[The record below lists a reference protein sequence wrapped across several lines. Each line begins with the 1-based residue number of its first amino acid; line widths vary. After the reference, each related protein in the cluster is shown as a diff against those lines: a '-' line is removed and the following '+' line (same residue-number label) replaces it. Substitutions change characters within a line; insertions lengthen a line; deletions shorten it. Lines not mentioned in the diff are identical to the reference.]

1 MNQEDHRLHLQEGP
15 INLILD
21 VDAFKDIREH
31 LFISAKKRLSTVL
44 RELVLEL
51 DLLKLPWKIHSPVP
65 KGEIAQRM
73 FYAVSDLDV
82 FVTPMAAVA
91 GAVADEILD
100 VMRETVEN
108 SDYYLDNV
116 NRMYVNNGGDL
127 SFWLKNGSSFSV
139 GVIDNIETPELNT
152 KVSLHHE
159 SPVRGIATS
168 GWRGRSQSLGIA
180 DAVTVLAKSAVE
192 ADVAATLIANDVNIE
207 YPGIEKRPATEL
219 KDDSDLGSMPVT
231 VDVPSL
237 PDFMVSE
244 ALNKGAKTARKF
256 INMGIIE
263 TAYLSL
269 QKQTLVVEKNNNEKS
284 NERSNKS

>member
-21 VDAFKDIREH
+21 VDAFKGIREH
-31 LFISAKKRLSTVL
+31 LFISAKKRLNTVL

-73 FYAVSDLDV
+73 FYAVSGLDI
-82 FVTPMAAVA
+82 FVTPMAGVA

-100 VMRETVEN
+100 VMRKTVEK

-116 NRMYVNNGGDL
+116 KRMYVNNGGDL

-152 KVSLHHE
+152 KVSLHHD

-207 YPGIEKRPATEL
+207 YPGIEKRPASEL
-219 KDDSDLGSMPVT
+219 KDDSDLGSIPVT

-237 PDFMVSE
+237 PDFMVCE
-244 ALNKGAKTARKF
+244 ALKKGAKTARKF

>member
-21 VDAFKDIREH
+21 VDAFKDIRKH

-51 DLLKLPWKIHSPVP
+51 DLLKLPWKIQSPVP
-65 KGEIAQRM
+65 KGKIAQRM

-100 VMRETVEN
+100 AMRKTVEK

-116 NRMYVNNGGDL
+116 KRMYVNNGGDL
-127 SFWLKNGSSFSV
+127 SFWLKSGSSFSI
-139 GVIDNIETPELNT
+139 GIIDNIETPELNT

-207 YPGIEKRPATEL
+207 YPGIEKRPASEL

>member
-31 LFISAKKRLSTVL
+31 LFISAKKRLNTVL

-100 VMRETVEN
+100 VMRKTVEK

-116 NRMYVNNGGDL
+116 KRMYVNNGGDL

-207 YPGIEKRPATEL
+207 YPGIEKRPASEL

>member
-21 VDAFKDIREH
+21 VDAFKGIREH
-31 LFISAKKRLSTVL
+31 LFISAKKRLNTVL

-73 FYAVSDLDV
+73 FYAVSGLDI
-82 FVTPMAAVA
+82 FVTPMAGVA

-100 VMRETVEN
+100 VMRKTVEK

-116 NRMYVNNGGDL
+116 KRMYVNNGGDL

-152 KVSLHHE
+152 KVSLHHD

-180 DAVTVLAKSAVE
+180 DAVTVLAKTAVD

-207 YPGIEKRPATEL
+207 YPGIEKRPASEL
-219 KDDSDLGSMPVT
+219 KDDSDLGSIPVT
-231 VDVPSL
+231 VAVPSL
-237 PDFMVSE
+237 PDFMVCE
-244 ALNKGAKTARKF
+244 ALKKGAKTARKF

>member
-1 MNQEDHRLHLQEGP
+1 MNQEDHRLHLQDGP

-51 DLLKLPWKIHSPVP
+51 DLLRLPWKIQSPVP

-100 VMRETVEN
+100 VMRKTVEK

-116 NRMYVNNGGDL
+116 KRMYVNNGGDL

-237 PDFMVSE
+237 PDFIVSE
-244 ALNKGAKTARKF
+244 ALNKGAKTAREF
-256 INMGIIE
+256 INKGIIE

>member
-21 VDAFKDIREH
+21 VDAFKDIRKH

-100 VMRETVEN
+100 VMLKTVEK
-108 SDYYLDNV
+108 SDYHLDNV
-116 NRMYVNNGGDL
+116 KRMYVNNGGDL

-139 GVIDNIETPELNT
+139 GVIDNIEAPKLNT

-207 YPGIEKRPATEL
+207 YPGIEKRPASEL
-219 KDDSDLGSMPVT
+219 KDDSDLGSMPGT

-269 QKQTLVVEKNNNEKS
+269 QKQTLVVEKKNNEK
-284 NERSNKS
+284 

>member
-1 MNQEDHRLHLQEGP
+1 MNQEDHRLHLQDGP

-51 DLLKLPWKIHSPVP
+51 DLLRLPWKIQSPVP

-100 VMRETVEN
+100 VMRKTVEK

-116 NRMYVNNGGDL
+116 KRMYVNNGGDL

-237 PDFMVSE
+237 PDFIVSE
-244 ALNKGAKTARKF
+244 ALNKGAKTARAF
-256 INMGIIE
+256 INKGIIE

-284 NERSNKS
+284 NERSNNS

>member
-21 VDAFKDIREH
+21 VDAFKDIREN
-31 LFISAKKRLSTVL
+31 LFFSAEKRLSTVL

-65 KGEIAQRM
+65 KGGIAKRM

-100 VMRETVEN
+100 VMRKTVEN

-116 NRMYVNNGGDL
+116 KRMYVNNGGDL

-139 GVIDNIETPELNT
+139 GVIDNIEAPELNT

-207 YPGIEKRPATEL
+207 YPGIEKRPASEL

-231 VDVPSL
+231 IGVPEL
-237 PDFMVSE
+237 PDFMISE
-244 ALNKGAKTARKF
+244 ALNKGVKTARKF

-269 QKQTLVVEKNNNEKS
+269 QKQTLVVEKNNNEK
-284 NERSNKS
+284 

>member
-31 LFISAKKRLSTVL
+31 LFISAKKRVSTVL

-65 KGEIAQRM
+65 KGEIAKRM

-100 VMRETVEN
+100 VMRKTVEN

-116 NRMYVNNGGDL
+116 KRMYVNNGGDL

-207 YPGIEKRPATEL
+207 YPGIEKRPASEL

>member
-100 VMRETVEN
+100 VMRKTVEK

-116 NRMYVNNGGDL
+116 KRMYVNNGGDL

-207 YPGIEKRPATEL
+207 YPGIEKRPASEL

>member
-1 MNQEDHRLHLQEGP
+1 MIQEDHRLHLQEGP
-15 INLILD
+15 IDLILD
-21 VDAFKDIREH
+21 VDAFKNIREH
-31 LFISAKKRLSTVL
+31 LFFSAKKRLSSVL

-51 DLLKLPWKIHSPVP
+51 DLLKIPWGIKSPVP
-65 KGEIAQRM
+65 EGGIAQRM

-82 FVTPMAAVA
+82 FVTPMAGVA

-100 VMRETVEN
+100 VMRKAAEK

-116 NRMYVNNGGDL
+116 QRMYVNNGGDL

-139 GVIDNIETPELNT
+139 GIIDNIERPELNT

-180 DAVTVLAKSAVE
+180 DAVTVLAKTAVE

-207 YPGIEKRPATEL
+207 DPGIEKRPASEL

-237 PDFMVSE
+237 PDFLVSE
-244 ALNKGAKTARKF
+244 ALKKGAKTARKF
-256 INMGIIE
+256 ISKGIIE

-269 QKQTLVVEKNNNEKS
+269 QKQILVVENNTNEKS
-284 NERSNKS
+284 NE

>member
-21 VDAFKDIREH
+21 VDAFKGIREH
-31 LFISAKKRLSTVL
+31 LFISAKKRLNTVL

-73 FYAVSDLDV
+73 FYAVSGLDI
-82 FVTPMAAVA
+82 FVTPMAGVA

-100 VMRETVEN
+100 VMRKTVEK

-116 NRMYVNNGGDL
+116 KRMYVNNGGDL

-152 KVSLHHE
+152 KVSLHHD

-207 YPGIEKRPATEL
+207 YPGIEKRPASEL
-219 KDDSDLGSMPVT
+219 KDDSDLGSIPVT
-231 VDVPSL
+231 VAVPSL
-237 PDFMVSE
+237 PDFMVCE
-244 ALNKGAKTARKF
+244 ALKKGAKTARKF